1 MPIRGLPN
9 GAAALVHAI
18 HTPDAVLRN
27 RWTPPSGM
35 GGGRH
40 VPESVVVMNRCA
52 HHGAGYSA
60 NGCERIGMERAPSPN
75 PTLEQLRRGT
85 PWCWVVCERCLHR
98 KPVAFVPLII
108 RLGA

>member
-52 HHGAGYSA
+52 QAVARGSIPSQFDP
-60 NGCERIGMERAPSPN
+60 ERSSPMS
-75 PTLEQLRRGT
+75 
-85 PWCWVVCERCLHR
+85 CRCN
-98 KPVAFVPLII
+98 A
-108 RLGA
+108 AT

>member
-52 HHGAGYSA
+52 QAALASRLVLAY
-60 NGCERIGMERAPSPN
+60 CPSMA
-75 PTLEQLRRGT
+75 
-85 PWCWVVCERCLHR
+85 CL
-98 KPVAFVPLII
+98 VLA
-108 RLGA
+108 